1 MITNTNEE
9 INSLL
14 KKWYE
19 NIIRCNRNEALQIKT
34 ELNKRIN
41 ENELNLDQKH
51 YLELFNFRYQV
62 LTDGLSINKE
72 SFDHIDL
79 MNLSESNS
87 IQFYYHFFKGI
98 HRTILSDYND
108 AKIHFEQAEEF
119 MPSDLNEL
127 EKAEFMY
134 RQATYLYQTYQPLL
148 AIERVTEA
156 KNIFL
161 KHKEYNV
168 LVALCKN
175 VYGLSCIDLKQYNLA
190 EESFDAAIDILRR
203 ESQEE
208 LLLRVRSNIGWLYEN
223 QNLLPSA
230 IRHLSEVNSKIAN
243 HARALF
249 SEAEAHFKLG
259 ESVRAEE
266 LINRGINVSKEMGN
280 KEYLHR
286 FLILEQMNKLS
297 NTNDLERVVI
307 EGIQYFE
314 QNNLSDAVCEY
325 TEKLA
330 IKFHEENNYQ
340 KASEYFYQSTVSK
353 KKSMEKGALI

>member
-1 MITNTNEE
+1 MTNTNEG

-14 KKWYE
+14 KVWYE
-19 NIIRCNRNEALQIKT
+19 NIIRCNINEALQIKT
-34 ELNKRIN
+34 EINKRTN
-41 ENELNLDQKH
+41 ENELNLDQRF
-51 YLELFNFRYQV
+51 YFELFNFRYQV
-62 LTDGLSINKE
+62 LTDGLSINKR
-72 SFDHIDL
+72 SFDHIDS
-79 MNLSESNS
+79 MNLPASNS

-119 MPSDLNEL
+119 ITSDLNEL

-134 RQATYLYQTYQPLL
+134 RQGTYLYQTYQPLL
-148 AIERVTEA
+148 AIEKVTEA
-156 KNIFL
+156 KDILL
-161 KHKEYNV
+161 KHNEYNV
-168 LVALCKN
+168 LVALCEN
-175 VYGLSCIDLKQYNLA
+175 VYGLSCIDLRQYNLA

-223 QNLLPSA
+223 QNLLSSA

-243 HARALF
+243 HVRALF

-259 ESVRAEE
+259 ETLRAEE
-266 LINRGINVSKEMGN
+266 LINRGINVSKEIDN

-297 NTNDLERVVI
+297 NTNELEKVVI

-314 QNNLSDAVCEY
+314 QNNLLDAVYEY

-330 IKFHEENNYQ
+330 IRFHEENNYR
-340 KASEYFYQSTVSK
+340 KASEYFYQSTVSQ
-353 KKSMEKGALI
+353 KKSMEKGALK

>member
-1 MITNTNEE
+1 MTNTNEG

-14 KKWYE
+14 KVWYE
-19 NIIRCNRNEALQIKT
+19 NIIRCNINEALQIKT
-34 ELNKRIN
+34 EINKRTN
-41 ENELNLDQKH
+41 ENELNLDQRF

-62 LTDGLSINKE
+62 LTDGLSINKR
-72 SFDHIDL
+72 SFDHIDS
-79 MNLSESNS
+79 MNLPASNS

-119 MPSDLNEL
+119 ITSDLNEL

-134 RQATYLYQTYQPLL
+134 RQGTYLYQTYQPLL
-148 AIERVTEA
+148 AIEKVTEA
-156 KNIFL
+156 KDILL
-161 KHKEYNV
+161 KHNEYNV
-168 LVALCKN
+168 LVALCEN
-175 VYGLSCIDLKQYNLA
+175 VYGLSCIDLRQYNLA

-223 QNLLPSA
+223 QNLLSSA

-243 HARALF
+243 HVRALF

-259 ESVRAEE
+259 ETLRAEE
-266 LINRGINVSKEMGN
+266 LINRGINVSKEIDN

-297 NTNDLERVVI
+297 NTNELEKVVI

-314 QNNLSDAVCEY
+314 QNNLLDAVYEY

-330 IKFHEENNYQ
+330 IRFHEENNYR
-340 KASEYFYQSTVSK
+340 KASEYFYQSTVSQKNQWK
-353 KKSMEKGALI
+353 KGH

>member
-1 MITNTNEE
+1 MTNTNEG

-14 KKWYE
+14 KVWYE
-19 NIIRCNRNEALQIKT
+19 NIIRCNINEALQIKT
-34 ELNKRIN
+34 EINKRTN
-41 ENELNLDQKH
+41 ENELNLDQRF

-62 LTDGLSINKE
+62 LTDGLSINKR
-72 SFDHIDL
+72 SFDHIDS
-79 MNLSESNS
+79 MNLPASNS

-119 MPSDLNEL
+119 ITSDLNEL

-134 RQATYLYQTYQPLL
+134 RQGTYLYQTYQPLL
-148 AIERVTEA
+148 AIEKVTEA
-156 KNIFL
+156 KDILL
-161 KHKEYNV
+161 KHNEYNV
-168 LVALCKN
+168 LVALCEN
-175 VYGLSCIDLKQYNLA
+175 VYGLSCIDLRQYNLA

-203 ESQEE
+203 ESREE

-223 QNLLPSA
+223 QNLLSSA

-243 HARALF
+243 HVRALF

-259 ESVRAEE
+259 ETLRAEE
-266 LINRGINVSKEMGN
+266 LINRGINVSKEIDN

-297 NTNDLERVVI
+297 NTNELEKVVI

-314 QNNLSDAVCEY
+314 QNNLLDAVYEY

-330 IKFHEENNYQ
+330 IRFHEENNYR
-340 KASEYFYQSTVSK
+340 KASEYFYQSTVSQK
-353 KKSMEKGALI
+353 KTMEKGALK

>member
-1 MITNTNEE
+1 M
-9 INSLL
+9 
-14 KKWYE
+14 
-19 NIIRCNRNEALQIKT
+19 
-34 ELNKRIN
+34 
-41 ENELNLDQKH
+41 DQRF

-62 LTDGLSINKE
+62 LTDGLSINKR
-72 SFDHIDL
+72 SFDHIDS
-79 MNLSESNS
+79 MNLPASNS

-119 MPSDLNEL
+119 ITSDLNEL

-134 RQATYLYQTYQPLL
+134 RQGTYLYQTYQPLL
-148 AIERVTEA
+148 AIEKVTEA
-156 KNIFL
+156 KDILL
-161 KHKEYNV
+161 KHNEYNV
-168 LVALCKN
+168 LVALCEN
-175 VYGLSCIDLKQYNLA
+175 VYGLSCIDLRQYNLA
-190 EESFDAAIDILRR
+190 EEDFDAAIDILRR

-223 QNLLPSA
+223 QNLLSSA

-243 HARALF
+243 HVRALF

-259 ESVRAEE
+259 ETLRAEE
-266 LINRGINVSKEMGN
+266 LINRGINVSKEIDN

-297 NTNDLERVVI
+297 NTNELEKVVI

-314 QNNLSDAVCEY
+314 QNNLLDAVYEY

-330 IKFHEENNYQ
+330 IRFHEENNYR
-340 KASEYFYQSTVSK
+340 KASEYFYKSTVSQ
-353 KKSMEKGALI
+353 KKSMEKGALK

>member
-1 MITNTNEE
+1 MTNTNEE

-14 KKWYE
+14 KVWYE
-19 NIIRCNRNEALQIKT
+19 NIIRCNINEALQIKT
-34 ELNKRIN
+34 EINKRTN
-41 ENELNLDQKH
+41 ENELNLDQRF

-62 LTDGLSINKE
+62 LTDGLSINKR
-72 SFDHIDL
+72 SFDHIDS
-79 MNLSESNS
+79 MNLPASNS

-119 MPSDLNEL
+119 ITSDLNEL

-134 RQATYLYQTYQPLL
+134 RQGTYLYQTYQPLL
-148 AIERVTEA
+148 AIEKVTEA
-156 KNIFL
+156 KDILL
-161 KHKEYNV
+161 KHNEYNV
-168 LVALCKN
+168 LVALCEN
-175 VYGLSCIDLKQYNLA
+175 VYGLSCIDLRQYNLA

-223 QNLLPSA
+223 QNLLSSA

-243 HARALF
+243 HVRALF

-259 ESVRAEE
+259 ETLRAEE
-266 LINRGINVSKEMGN
+266 LINRGINVSKEIDN

-297 NTNDLERVVI
+297 NTNELEKVVI

-314 QNNLSDAVCEY
+314 QNNLLDAVYEY

-330 IKFHEENNYQ
+330 IRFHEENNYR
-340 KASEYFYQSTVSK
+340 KASEYFYKSTVSQKNQWK
-353 KKSMEKGALI
+353 KGH

>member
-1 MITNTNEE
+1 MTNTNEE

-14 KKWYE
+14 KVWYE
-19 NIIRCNRNEALQIKT
+19 NIIRCNINEALQIKT
-34 ELNKRIN
+34 EINKRTN
-41 ENELNLDQKH
+41 ENELNLDQRF

-62 LTDGLSINKE
+62 LTDGLSINKR
-72 SFDHIDL
+72 SFDHIDS
-79 MNLSESNS
+79 MNLPASNS

-119 MPSDLNEL
+119 ITSDLNEL

-134 RQATYLYQTYQPLL
+134 RQGTYLYQTYQPLL
-148 AIERVTEA
+148 AIEKVTEA
-156 KNIFL
+156 KDILL
-161 KHKEYNV
+161 KHNEYNV
-168 LVALCKN
+168 LVALCEN
-175 VYGLSCIDLKQYNLA
+175 VYGLSCIDLRQYNLA

-223 QNLLPSA
+223 QNLLSSA

-243 HARALF
+243 HVRALF

-259 ESVRAEE
+259 ETLRAEE
-266 LINRGINVSKEMGN
+266 LINRGINVSKEIDN

-297 NTNDLERVVI
+297 NTNELEKVVI

-314 QNNLSDAVCEY
+314 QNNLLDAVYEY

-330 IKFHEENNYQ
+330 IRFHEENNYR
-340 KASEYFYQSTVSK
+340 KASEYFYQSTVSQKNQWK
-353 KKSMEKGALI
+353 KGH

>member
-1 MITNTNEE
+1 MTNTNEG

-14 KKWYE
+14 KVWYE
-19 NIIRCNRNEALQIKT
+19 NIIRCNINEALQIKT
-34 ELNKRIN
+34 EINKRTN
-41 ENELNLDQKH
+41 ENELNLDQRF

-62 LTDGLSINKE
+62 LTDGLSINKR
-72 SFDHIDL
+72 SFDHIDS
-79 MNLSESNS
+79 MNLPASNS

-119 MPSDLNEL
+119 ITSDLNEL

-134 RQATYLYQTYQPLL
+134 RQGTYLYQTYQPLL
-148 AIERVTEA
+148 AIEKVTEA
-156 KNIFL
+156 KDILL
-161 KHKEYNV
+161 KHNEYNV
-168 LVALCKN
+168 LVALCEN
-175 VYGLSCIDLKQYNLA
+175 VYGLSCIDLRQYNLA
-190 EESFDAAIDILRR
+190 EESFDVAIDILRR

-223 QNLLPSA
+223 QNLLSSA

-243 HARALF
+243 HVRALF

-259 ESVRAEE
+259 ETLRAEE
-266 LINRGINVSKEMGN
+266 LINRGINVSKEIDN

-297 NTNDLERVVI
+297 NTNELEKVVI

-314 QNNLSDAVCEY
+314 QNNLLDAVYEY

-330 IKFHEENNYQ
+330 IRFHEENNYR
-340 KASEYFYQSTVSK
+340 KASEYFYQSTVSQ
-353 KKSMEKGALI
+353 KKSMEKGALK

>member
-1 MITNTNEE
+1 MTNTNEG

-14 KKWYE
+14 KVWYE
-19 NIIRCNRNEALQIKT
+19 NIIRCNINEALQIKT
-34 ELNKRIN
+34 EINKRTN
-41 ENELNLDQKH
+41 ENELNLDQRF

-62 LTDGLSINKE
+62 LTDGLSINKR
-72 SFDHIDL
+72 SFDHIDS
-79 MNLSESNS
+79 MNLPASNS

-119 MPSDLNEL
+119 ITSDLNEL

-134 RQATYLYQTYQPLL
+134 RQGTYLYQTYQPLL
-148 AIERVTEA
+148 AIEKVTEA
-156 KNIFL
+156 KDILL
-161 KHKEYNV
+161 KHNEYNV
-168 LVALCKN
+168 LVALCEN
-175 VYGLSCIDLKQYNLA
+175 VYGLSCIDLRQYNLA

-203 ESQEE
+203 ESREE

-223 QNLLPSA
+223 QNLLSSA

-243 HARALF
+243 HVRALF

-259 ESVRAEE
+259 ETLRAEE
-266 LINRGINVSKEMGN
+266 LINRGINVSKEIDN

-297 NTNDLERVVI
+297 NTNELEKVVI

-314 QNNLSDAVCEY
+314 QNNLLDAVYEY

-330 IKFHEENNYQ
+330 IRFHEENNYR
-340 KASEYFYQSTVSK
+340 KASEYFYQSTVSQ
-353 KKSMEKGALI
+353 KKSMEKGALK

>member
-1 MITNTNEE
+1 MTNTNEG

-14 KKWYE
+14 KVWYE
-19 NIIRCNRNEALQIKT
+19 NIIRCNINEALQIKT
-34 ELNKRIN
+34 EINKRTN
-41 ENELNLDQKH
+41 ENELNLDQRF

-62 LTDGLSINKE
+62 LTDGLSINKR
-72 SFDHIDL
+72 SFDHIDS
-79 MNLSESNS
+79 MNLPASNS

-119 MPSDLNEL
+119 ITSDLNEL

-134 RQATYLYQTYQPLL
+134 RQGTYLYQTYQPLL
-148 AIERVTEA
+148 AIEKVTEA
-156 KNIFL
+156 KDILL
-161 KHKEYNV
+161 KHNEYNV
-168 LVALCKN
+168 LVALCEN
-175 VYGLSCIDLKQYNLA
+175 VYGLSCIDLRQYNLA

-203 ESQEE
+203 ESREE

-223 QNLLPSA
+223 QNLLSSA

-243 HARALF
+243 HVRALF

-259 ESVRAEE
+259 ETLRAEE
-266 LINRGINVSKEMGN
+266 LINRGINVSKEIDN

-297 NTNDLERVVI
+297 NTNELEKVVI

-314 QNNLSDAVCEY
+314 QNNLLDAVYEY

-330 IKFHEENNYQ
+330 IRFHEENNYR
-340 KASEYFYQSTVSK
+340 KASEYFYQSTVSQKNQWK
-353 KKSMEKGALI
+353 KGH